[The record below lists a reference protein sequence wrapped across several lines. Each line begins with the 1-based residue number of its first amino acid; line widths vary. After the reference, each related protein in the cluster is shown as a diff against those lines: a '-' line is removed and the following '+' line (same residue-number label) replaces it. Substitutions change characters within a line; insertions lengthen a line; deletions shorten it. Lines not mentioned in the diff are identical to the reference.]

1 VWPRFADPGR
11 EAGGEGTILASGGVK
26 EDARKLLAVLAG
38 KEGARKGRPVPAGPE
53 DAAAAGFG
61 AGASGERL
69 HRAVW
74 CLVAEGALEPA
85 SGPDSPAAAAEPV
98 RGAVYRVTRTG
109 LEEAREG

>member
-1 VWPRFADPGR
+1 M
-11 EAGGEGTILASGGVK
+11 ASGGVE
-26 EDARKLLAVLAG
+26 EDARKLLAVPAG
-38 KEGARKGRPVPAGPE
+38 KEGVQEGRPVPAGPG
-53 DAAAAGFG
+53 DAVAAGIG

-74 CLVAEGALEPA
+74 RLIAEGALEPA
-85 SGPDSPAAAAEPV
+85 LEPDPPAAAAESV

>member
-1 VWPRFADPGR
+1 VWPRFADPAR
-11 EAGGEGTILASGGVK
+11 EAGGEGTILASGVK

-38 KEGARKGRPVPAGPE
+38 KEGAHKGWPVSAGPE

-61 AGASGERL
+61 VGASGERL

-74 CLVAEGALEPA
+74 CLIAEGSLEPA
-85 SGPDSPAAAAEPV
+85 SGPDPPAAAEPV

-109 LEEAREG
+109 LEEAREE